1 MDLSAAPN
9 RRLRTAASLSF
20 DAIRTELGVP
30 QSFPTSVLDDAR
42 DSVDRGPQ
50 HARTRLDLPFVTI
63 DPPES
68 LDLDQALHIERARDG
83 YVVHY
88 AIADVAAFVRTGGP
102 MDDEAWERGV
112 TFYSPDTKTPL
123 YPPQL
128 SEDGAS
134 LLQDKDRPAVVWA
147 LHVDETGNLTTVEV
161 TRHQVRSVAKL
172 NYAQVQADIDHGAV
186 HSSIAAL
193 AELGPILVDQARE
206 RGALELPIPDQEV
219 MRAQDG
225 SWQLSFRSQLPVERW
240 NAQISLLTGRAAA
253 RLLLDAGVGLLR
265 TLPAADHRAV
275 EQLRR
280 VAAALGIDWAPGASP
295 GEILSTVDGGR
306 PQEAAFIDEAAGLLR
321 GSGYTAFDGSPPERT
336 EHAGVGAPYAHVTAP
351 LRRLADRYV
360 NEVCLGVQDGGEI
373 ALWARSRLADLPAAM
388 TSADRRDNQLQRACL
403 DATEAA
409 VLSGRIGEVF
419 AGVVVEVGDRS
430 RNDATVVLS
439 DLAVRARC
447 TGPGLSLGATVRVK
461 VIEADVEARTVRL
474 AVSR

>member
-161 TRHQVRSVAKL
+161 TRHQVRS
-172 NYAQVQADIDHGAV
+172 
-186 HSSIAAL
+186 
-193 AELGPILVDQARE
+193 
-206 RGALELPIPDQEV
+206 
-219 MRAQDG
+219 
-225 SWQLSFRSQLPVERW
+225 
-240 NAQISLLTGRAAA
+240 
-253 RLLLDAGVGLLR
+253 
-265 TLPAADHRAV
+265 
-275 EQLRR
+275 
-280 VAAALGIDWAPGASP
+280 
-295 GEILSTVDGGR
+295 
-306 PQEAAFIDEAAGLLR
+306 
-321 GSGYTAFDGSPPERT
+321 
-336 EHAGVGAPYAHVTAP
+336 
-351 LRRLADRYV
+351 
-360 NEVCLGVQDGGEI
+360 
-373 ALWARSRLADLPAAM
+373 
-388 TSADRRDNQLQRACL
+388 
-403 DATEAA
+403 
-409 VLSGRIGEVF
+409 
-419 AGVVVEVGDRS
+419 
-430 RNDATVVLS
+430 
-439 DLAVRARC
+439 
-447 TGPGLSLGATVRVK
+447 
-461 VIEADVEARTVRL
+461 
-474 AVSR
+474 